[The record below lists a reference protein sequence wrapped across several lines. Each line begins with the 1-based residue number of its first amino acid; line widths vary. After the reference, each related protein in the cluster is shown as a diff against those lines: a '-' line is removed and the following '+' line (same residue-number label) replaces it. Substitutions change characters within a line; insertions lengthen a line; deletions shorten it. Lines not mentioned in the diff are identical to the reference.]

1 VAYTLTKS
9 KISFSKKKKK
19 KSKKYKVK
27 NIHNQ
32 QNGTTWQ
39 AIYREVVSDRVGTW
53 KLLGSDANL
62 QLLF

>member
-1 VAYTLTKS
+1 MQWHILLQSQKYPYQ
-9 KISFSKKKKK
+9 KK
-19 KSKKYKVK
+19 KKYKVK